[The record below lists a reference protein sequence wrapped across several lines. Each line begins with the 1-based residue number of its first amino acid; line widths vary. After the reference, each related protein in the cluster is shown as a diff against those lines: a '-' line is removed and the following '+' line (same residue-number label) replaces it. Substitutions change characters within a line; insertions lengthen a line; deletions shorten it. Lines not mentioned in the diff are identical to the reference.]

1 MHSGRMSPRYK
12 TFLLEIRLSQKTSR
26 SCNGPAVRVKG
37 KSSAFGY
44 FDGANSITRKGLQL
58 RSPTPIM
65 ASVTTDYIES
75 C

>member
-12 TFLLEIRLSQKTSR
+12 TSLLEIRLSQKTSR

-37 KSSAFGY
+37 KNSAFGY
-44 FDGANSITRKGLQL
+44 FDEVNPITRKGLQL

-65 ASVTTDYIES
+65 ASVATDYIES